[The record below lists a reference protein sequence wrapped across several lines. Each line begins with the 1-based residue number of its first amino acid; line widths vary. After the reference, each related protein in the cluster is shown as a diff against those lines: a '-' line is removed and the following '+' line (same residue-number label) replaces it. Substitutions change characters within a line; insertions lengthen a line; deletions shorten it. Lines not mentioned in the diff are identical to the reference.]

1 MPLSDDLKRLARDAF
16 NDISATYQAVLT
28 QNTGWVNTS
37 LFNRG
42 EEPQISAE
50 LARKGMEEPPGRET
64 GEPTRDA
71 PDLTPGHE

>member
-1 MPLSDDLKRLARDAF
+1 MPLPDDLKRLARDAF

-37 LFNRG
+37 LFQRTD
-42 EEPQISAE
+42 EPQISAE
-50 LARKGMEEPPGRET
+50 LARKDMAQATGRDI
-64 GEPTRDA
+64 EPTRDA